1 MKKTIAVLLLA
12 LLSVA
17 VMADVAVPPETTGA
31 SATAT
36 DSRAWPLVFL
46 FVIGVALVI
55 LIAARRA
62 RKTTPPV

>member
-1 MKKTIAVLLLA
+1 MRKTIAVLLLA
-12 LLSVA
+12 LLSFA
-17 VMADVAVPPETTGA
+17 AMADVAVPRETTDA
-31 SATAT
+31 NATAT

-62 RKTTPPV
+62 RKITPPV